1 MDCDRAKRVY
11 LLSGKIR
18 CGVCG
23 NLYTGNYR
31 PPFIDKN
38 GREKAAYASYRC
50 SRKKS
55 SIDCSNREIEQT
67 LLDNLVLDWFEKYF
81 FNDSSIRTLVE
92 QMNQYQKAYYD
103 TSGEELKR
111 YEKALK
117 EIERKIGNLTEVI
130 AESGS
135 EPQIMDKL
143 HDLQA
148 QRVQIQTS
156 IQLEMKKS
164 KSVFVTE
171 EQLRD
176 NLKEFKGYVTS
187 RNIAE
192 CRRFIDDYIDE
203 VVVYPDKV
211 TISFRAAFQVPEGQF
226 PTLYLQD
233 ELNRMLIPGKCKK
246 RRQKPLD

>member
-81 FNDSSIRTLVE
+81 STTPLSGLWSSR
-92 QMNQYQKAYYD
+92 
-103 TSGEELKR
+103 
-111 YEKALK
+111 
-117 EIERKIGNLTEVI
+117 
-130 AESGS
+130 
-135 EPQIMDKL
+135 
-143 HDLQA
+143 
-148 QRVQIQTS
+148 
-156 IQLEMKKS
+156 
-164 KSVFVTE
+164 
-171 EQLRD
+171 
-176 NLKEFKGYVTS
+176 
-187 RNIAE
+187 
-192 CRRFIDDYIDE
+192 
-203 VVVYPDKV
+203 
-211 TISFRAAFQVPEGQF
+211 
-226 PTLYLQD
+226 
-233 ELNRMLIPGKCKK
+233 
-246 RRQKPLD
+246 